1 LASWGNIIN
10 DGADQFPSLWWMSLF
25 PGLFMVLTVMTLNIL
40 AEALNDAYE
49 RR

>member
-1 LASWGNIIN
+1 MA
-10 DGADQFPSLWWMSLF
+10 LF

-40 AEALNDAYE
+40 GDALRDAYE

>member
-1 LASWGNIIN
+1 
-10 DGADQFPSLWWMSLF
+10 MSLF

-40 AEALNDAYE
+40 GEALSDVYD

>member
-1 LASWGNIIN
+1 
-10 DGADQFPSLWWMSLF
+10 MSLF

-40 AEALNDAYE
+40 AEALSEAYE

>member
-1 LASWGNIIN
+1 
-10 DGADQFPSLWWMSLF
+10 LWWMSLF

-40 AEALNDAYE
+40 AEALRDAYD

>member
-1 LASWGNIIN
+1 
-10 DGADQFPSLWWMSLF
+10 LWWMSLF

-40 AEALNDAYE
+40 GEALRDAHD